1 MASEMK
7 RLTEIIKPLGYE
19 FIRHKRHGAIHRIS
33 DGRRIVTCSGSASDP
48 MWWRQV
54 IRDLM
59 KYGHIPKA
67 KYW

>member
-1 MASEMK
+1 MSKESK
-7 RLTEIIKPLGYE
+7 RIKDIVKPFGLEY
-19 FIRHKRHGAIHRIS
+19 RHDKRHSGVYRIS
-33 DGRRIVTCSGSASDP
+33 DNKRLIVCSGSASDP

-54 IRDLM
+54 IRDLI